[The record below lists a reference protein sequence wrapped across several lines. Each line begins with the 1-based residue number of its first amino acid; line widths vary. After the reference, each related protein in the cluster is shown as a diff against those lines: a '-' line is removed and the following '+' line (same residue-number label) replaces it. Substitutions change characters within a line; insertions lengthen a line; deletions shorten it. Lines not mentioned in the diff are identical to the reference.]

1 MVHFQHYMIAHEDF
15 KDLHR
20 RTASDKT
27 FTTAKNLKYN
37 GYPRGFVSVI
47 YNFLMKSLVLTKEH
61 ELL

>member
-1 MVHFQHYMIAHEDF
+1 MAHGDF

-27 FTTAKNLKYN
+27 FTTAKNLKYG

-47 YNFLMKSLVLTKEH
+47 DNFLMKSLLLTIGT
-61 ELL
+61 

>member
-1 MVHFQHYMIAHEDF
+1 MIAHEDF

-37 GYPRGFVSVI
+37 GYPCGFVSVI
-47 YNFLMKSLVLTKEH
+47 YNFLMKSLLLTKEH